1 MEKGVRGLLPGIRLR
16 LMSNER
22 PSLTEIAVTQNESTS
37 LRYQLAKA
45 HFYKWAKILY
55 FAGAAVTLAL
65 ALVAPLVLLFR
76 PSLGPMLGAVAGAW
90 IFVSRR
96 LLEPFRQDYQLKGA
110 TAQEY
115 FDCRVLG
122 TPWNEALVRP
132 LPDEE
137 ISAASRAGRRSTK
150 HVEQAKD
157 WYAASDLKLEWPRS
171 VLMCQRSN
179 AVWACRQHRTY
190 GRFLAGAAITWLI
203 VGIIVAVGDGASLGA
218 YLVTILLPSMPAF
231 LDASELSR
239 AHSSAAR
246 DRELIREQMDA
257 LLEDGTAETQEL
269 REIQDQLFRL
279 RREAPQVPDWFYQLI
294 RPGYEEDMK
303 YAVDEL
309 IKRLDGGTS

>member
-1 MEKGVRGLLPGIRLR
+1 MKK
-16 LMSNER
+16 ER
-22 PSLTEIAVTQNESTS
+22 PSLTEIAATQNDPTS
-37 LRYQLAKA
+37 QRYQLAKA

-55 FAGAAVTLAL
+55 FAGATFTLAL

-76 PSLGPMLGAVAGAW
+76 PSLGPALGAIAGVW
-90 IFVSRR
+90 IFVSR
-96 LLEPFRQDYQLKGA
+96 LVLEPFRRDYQLKGA
-110 TAQEY
+110 TAQEC
-115 FDCRVLG
+115 FDCLVLG
-122 TPWNEALVRP
+122 IPWNEALARP

-150 HVEQAKD
+150 RVEQARD
-157 WYAASDLKLEWPRS
+157 WYAATDFRLDWPRS

-190 GRFLAGAAITWLI
+190 GRFLAAAAIAWFI
-203 VGIIVAVGDGASLGA
+203 VGIIVAVADGAALST

-246 DRELIREQMDA
+246 DRELIREQTDA
-257 LLEDGTAETQEL
+257 LIENGTAETHEI

-279 RREAPQVPDWFYQLI
+279 RREAPQVPDWFYQVI
-294 RPGYEEDMK
+294 RTGYEEDMK

-309 IKRLDGGTS
+309 IKRLDAGNR

>member
-1 MEKGVRGLLPGIRLR
+1 
-16 LMSNER
+16 MSER
-22 PSLTEIAVTQNESTS
+22 PSLTEVAVTQNDSTS
-37 LRYQLAKA
+37 LRYQLAKS
-45 HFYKWAKILY
+45 HFYRWAKTLY
-55 FAGAAVTLAL
+55 FAGAAFTLTLAL
-65 ALVAPLVLLFR
+65 MAPLVLLFG
-76 PSLGPMLGAVAGAW
+76 PSLGATLGAIAGAW
-90 IFVSRR
+90 IFVSRL
-96 LLEPFRQDYQLKGA
+96 LLEPFRRDYQLKGA
-110 TAQEY
+110 TAQEC

-122 TPWNEALVRP
+122 LPWNEALVRP

-150 HVEQAKD
+150 RVEQAKD
-157 WYAASDLKLEWPRS
+157 WYAATDFRLEWPRS

-190 GRFLAGAAITWLI
+190 GRVLASAAIAWFI
-203 VGIIVAVGDGASLGA
+203 VGIIVAVADGAALGT

-246 DRELIREQMDA
+246 DREIIREQMDA
-257 LLEDGTAETQEL
+257 LLEAGTAEPQEI

-279 RREAPQVPDWFYQLI
+279 RREAPQVPEWFYQVI
-294 RPGYEEDMK
+294 RPGYEEDMR

-309 IKRLDGGTS
+309 IKRLDGGNS

>member
-1 MEKGVRGLLPGIRLR
+1 MT
-16 LMSNER
+16 NEH
-22 PSLTEIAVTQNESTS
+22 PSLADIASTQNDSTS

-45 HFYKWAKILY
+45 HFYRSAKILY
-55 FAGAAVTLAL
+55 FAGAAFTLAL

-76 PSLGPMLGAVAGAW
+76 PSLGALLGAVAGAW
-90 IFVSRR
+90 IFVARL
-96 LLEPFRQDYQLKGA
+96 LLEPVRREFQLKGA

-122 TPWNEALVRP
+122 MPWNEALARP
-132 LPDEE
+132 LPDED
-137 ISAASRAGRRSTK
+137 ISAASRAGRRRAK
-150 HVEQAKD
+150 RADRRRAKQVEQAKD
-157 WYAASDLKLEWPRS
+157 WYAASDFQLDWPRS

-190 GRFLAGAAITWLI
+190 GRVLAGAAIVWFI
-203 VGIIVAVGDGASLGA
+203 IGIIVALADAASLGT

-231 LDASELSR
+231 LDASELAR

-246 DRELIREQMDA
+246 DRELIREQMDV
-257 LLEDGTAETQEL
+257 LIQQGTAETSEI

-279 RREAPQVPDWFYQLI
+279 RREAPQVPEWFYQVI
-294 RPGYEEDMK
+294 RPGYEEDMR

-309 IKRLDGGTS
+309 IKRFDGGNS